1 MQDQN
6 LNFIEFPYFDDLI
19 QLQIYA
25 TGNENLLN
33 DNIERI
39 AKAKGPLSRRV
50 VDDRNTPSLILCEEN
65 ALQAAHAGVICGVH
79 MEKDT
84 DEVKLSYRNF
94 FPVLKGIR
102 NPVNVYQILNYPEDM
117 SVSIAGE
124 TGCLNLPIDFFD
136 PYGIPD
142 REGLKLGSDEEFFYL
157 SGLALMIAPAGEYA
171 GRSAK
176 IRSYDEIKDRYLKEH
191 EGSSEEDFIKEYLK
205 EHQYD
210 PLTAVAGVNTYQIRG
225 TVEKT
230 QSCTYEGTRMLCLRV
245 LLSQFGLFRLRIN
258 IYASEKILS
267 NSVIE
272 EGDDI
277 YAIAFL
283 TGTRQNLFFD
293 QESNNREAKLQSL

>member
-1 MQDQN
+1 MNPVTEKEYESAIDSRSDRPIYHIMKHAHIGVAGLGGLGSN
-6 LNFIEFPYFDDLI
+6 IVCALARSGIGYLTLADFDVVELSNI
-19 QLQIYA
+19 NRQIYTLSDIGEKKA
-25 TGNENLLN
+25 EALPR
-33 DNIERI
+33 RI
-39 AKAKGPLSRRV
+39 QE
-50 VDDRNTPSLILCEEN
+50 I
-65 ALQAAHAGVICGVH
+65 
-79 MEKDT
+79 
-84 DEVKLSYRNF
+84 
-94 FPVLKGIR
+94 
-102 NPVNVYQILNYPEDM
+102 NPF
-117 SVSIAGE
+117 
-124 TGCLNLPIDFFD
+124 C
-136 PYGIPD
+136 
-142 REGLKLGSDEEFFYL
+142 
-157 SGLALMIAPAGEYA
+157 
-171 GRSAK
+171 K